1 MFRTNVGSQ
10 AVFAQMNSR
19 EDGSPL
25 TADVTVKVVTGAAGT
40 YEDSAGTLT
49 HLGGGLWRYVPTDDE
64 LNAPDVAVQFNHATG
79 VNVGLTLLT
88 TAANPADAAALGLT
102 NLDAAVSTR
111 APESGGN
118 VAAIKASTDNL
129 PSDPA
134 DQSLIIAAT
143 DAIIADTEDIQGRLP
158 AALTGAGNIK
168 ADAQVVSDKTSYA
181 LSSAG
186 VQAIW
191 DALTSALTTA
201 GSIGKRIVDFLIG
214 GVPAGSVGLRALTTT
229 FALKKGDT
237 LPALS
242 VTLLNP
248 DRTTHDLT
256 GATRVDLHIELED
269 ETKIAREMAIDADPT
284 TGIVTYAWVAADW
297 DTLVV
302 STKQH
307 HKMEYQVTRPGSA
320 TQTFPNRGYHRLE
333 ISEDLD

>member
-118 VAAIKASTDNL
+118 V
-129 PSDPA
+129 
-134 DQSLIIAAT
+134 

-158 AALTGAGNIK
+158 T
-168 ADAQVVSDKTSYA
+168 A

-186 VQAIW
+186 NMKADVEEINETEVVGDGDGTPW
-191 DALTSALTTA
+191 
-201 GSIGKRIVDFLIG
+201 G
-214 GVPAGSVGLRALTTT
+214 PA
-229 FALKKGDT
+229 
-237 LPALS
+237 
-242 VTLLNP
+242 
-248 DRTTHDLT
+248 
-256 GATRVDLHIELED
+256 
-269 ETKIAREMAIDADPT
+269 
-284 TGIVTYAWVAADW
+284 
-297 DTLVV
+297 
-302 STKQH
+302 
-307 HKMEYQVTRPGSA
+307 
-320 TQTFPNRGYHRLE
+320 
-333 ISEDLD
+333 